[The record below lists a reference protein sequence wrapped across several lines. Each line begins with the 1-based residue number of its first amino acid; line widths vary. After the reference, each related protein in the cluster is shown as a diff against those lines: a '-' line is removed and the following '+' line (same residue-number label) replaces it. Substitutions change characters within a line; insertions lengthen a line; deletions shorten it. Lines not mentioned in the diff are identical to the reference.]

1 MSDGDE
7 GLLLHGGEDVGCA
20 CSFGE
25 VMERQEDGVG
35 GMHAGAV
42 GLSYNDGSGGGV
54 DIFTWDAC
62 TDVVVCA
69 PRIGYGAEMVSGG
82 DR

>member
-7 GLLLHGGEDVGCA
+7 GSLLHGGEDVGCA

-25 VMERQEDGVG
+25 VTERQEAGVG
-35 GMHAGAV
+35 GVHAGAV
-42 GLSYNDGSGGGV
+42 GLSYDDGSGSGA
-54 DIFTWDAC
+54 DIFTWDVC
-62 TDVVVCA
+62 TKVVVGA
-69 PRIGYGAEMVSGG
+69 PGIGYGTEIFSGG